1 MIYKDGSKR
10 FLNKL
15 KGVKNPERKRK
26 IIGKEFIN
34 IFEEE
39 AKKIKNVG
47 FLAQGTLYPDIIES
61 VSLRG
66 NSAIIK
72 SHHNVGGLPKN
83 MKLKLLEPFR
93 ELFKDEVREIGEE
106 LNLPE
111 DIIYRQPFPGPGL
124 AVRILGDI
132 TEERIKILQ
141 AADDIVVS
149 EIKKAGLYKKLWQ
162 SFAVLLPI
170 KSVGVMGDNRTYE
183 QVCAIRAVESVDAMT
198 ADWAKIDYEVL
209 RIISNR
215 IINEVK
221 GINRVVY
228 DISSKPPSTIEWE

>member
-66 NSAIIK
+66 NSAVIK
-72 SHHNVGGLPKN
+72 SHHNVGGLPK
-83 MKLKLLEPFR
+83 KHE
-93 ELFKDEVREIGEE
+93 
-106 LNLPE
+106 
-111 DIIYRQPFPGPGL
+111 
-124 AVRILGDI
+124 
-132 TEERIKILQ
+132 IKI
-141 AADDIVVS
+141 I
-149 EIKKAGLYKKLWQ
+149 
-162 SFAVLLPI
+162 
-170 KSVGVMGDNRTYE
+170 RTF
-183 QVCAIRAVESVDAMT
+183 
-198 ADWAKIDYEVL
+198 
-209 RIISNR
+209 
-215 IINEVK
+215 
-221 GINRVVY
+221 
-228 DISSKPPSTIEWE
+228 

>member
-1 MIYKDGSKR
+1 MKKR
-10 FLNKL
+10 Q
-15 KGVKNPERKRK
+15 
-26 IIGKEFIN
+26 
-34 IFEEE
+34 
-39 AKKIKNVG
+39 KKIKNVG

-66 NSAIIK
+66 NSAVIK

-124 AVRILGDI
+124 SVRILGDI
-132 TEERIKILQ
+132 TEEQIKILQ
-141 AADDIVVS
+141 EADDIVVS

-183 QVCAIRAVESVDAMT
+183 QVCAIRNSM
-198 ADWAKIDYEVL
+198 L
-209 RIISNR
+209 SN
-215 IINEVK
+215 
-221 GINRVVY
+221 
-228 DISSKPPSTIEWE
+228 P